1 MKEQQHL
8 YGCQRVM
15 PGCSSEWQQGD
26 TTEQLKEKQNFAEDG
41 VARLTLDM
49 EI

>member
-26 TTEQLKEKQNFAEDG
+26 TTEQLKEKQ
-41 VARLTLDM
+41 TLQKM
-49 EI
+49 GLQG